1 MIEKEKVNLSWNRE
15 TIAVK
20 MGRDLGEKP
29 FNFLTLQIG
38 NVSFRCSA
46 PRGNVV
52 VNHGEPGFL
61 GRTRVL
67 PTV

>member
-29 FNFLTLQIG
+29 FNFLLLFLNVYTFQVQTVCLSTGLNLENAQIYLDL
-38 NVSFRCSA
+38 S
-46 PRGNVV
+46 
-52 VNHGEPGFL
+52 
-61 GRTRVL
+61 VL
-67 PTV
+67 S